1 MFIVGMTLCW
11 SLSNCSGRML
21 WWRTWLYLT
30 VIQIWEVVGQCK
42 FLKLDEL
49 EENEQMNT
57 FFICVVVLTESH
69 CSFIFKICSTELWI
83 FLSVY
88 LEDWPPH
95 PTVEWDSE
103 KMWWVGR
110 EAKDW
115 DSLSSTYT
123 STIVAWL
130 WILGHCLWLCLNK
143 ALLGW
148 TMAIVTETVAR
159 RK

>member
-1 MFIVGMTLCW
+1 MLIVCMTLCW

-57 FFICVVVLTESH
+57 FLICVVVLTESH
-69 CSFIFKICSTELWI
+69 SSFIFKICSTEPWI

-88 LEDWPPH
+88 LEDPPTPPH
-95 PTVEWDSE
+95 SGMTQWENVMGGEGGQGLLGFLVSYIHFNHSGLALNIGPLLMTLF
-103 KMWWVGR
+103 KQ
-110 EAKDW
+110 
-115 DSLSSTYT
+115 STP
-123 STIVAWL
+123 WL
-130 WILGHCLWLCLNK
+130 KHGHCNRGC
-143 ALLGW
+143 G
-148 TMAIVTETVAR
+148 
-159 RK
+159 

>member
-1 MFIVGMTLCW
+1 MALCW
-11 SLSNCSGRML
+11 SLSNFSGRML

-30 VIQIWEVVGQCK
+30 VIQIWEVVGQCQ

-57 FFICVVVLTESH
+57 LLICVVVLTESH
-69 CSFIFKICSTELWI
+69 CSFIFKICCTEPWI
-83 FLSVY
+83 FFSVS
-88 LEDWPPH
+88 LEYPP
-95 PTVEWDSE
+95 PAVEWESV

-110 EAKDW
+110 EAKSW
-115 DSLSSTYT
+115 DSWSPTYP

-148 TMAIVTETVAR
+148 TMAIVIEAVAR